1 MHPAQGRSWLCT
13 ISNFCRDGMLL
24 EGNGGPGSLDATG
37 ADAKAGDTVALHFS
51 VALPDGQKHFRTQ
64 ARVARILGSG
74 EGMGIHFPGG
84 LPEDAYD
91 ALMAYEAVSNPCG
104 ESGEPA
110 NEEAPEKGGDLE
122 SRIPDQRVSQED
134 ADEVRRKMR
143 RITQP
148 ALDALCQK
156 CFELIEEDLREKAL
170 AALGDDLG
178 ETYESGREMIQN
190 YLNQIRNDF
199 IGGVLRQISQV
210 VQLEDIAPMRASR
223 EEAIRRE
230 HEQVGNDEF
239 DGWLD
244 VAEVIAKAESR
255 YRDDLLDLRA
265 RLGLVEPPWRHK
277 EVVPVGPAVI
287 TWGFD
292 NALKDLDL
300 TPRIRSHVFES
311 FQAAL
316 LPALNDFY
324 HALGELLSEC
334 QIFPTAEAID
344 AVNALKP
351 PTPDDED
358 LTLHEYV
365 PGSGQ
370 ADRDAGDKPPKP
382 PDLQE
387 AVEVLEPVAQGEP
400 DAEDED
406 AAPREV
412 YTTARN
418 ILKLERFAK
427 DQLGNGGNDQRP
439 AAGAASVTPFGSD
452 EILAVLCALQPD
464 GDDEASVCERLVQG
478 LGARDVARR
487 LDENELDRF
496 RMLESLI
503 DSIGGD
509 RFLSQGSLDWIRRLE
524 VTLYKLAVHNPDFPG
539 GDPDRPHPAEV
550 MLNQLARV
558 SGIAD
563 GREAKSR
570 ELSGRVDALVQ
581 RVVDGYSEGAGVFE
595 EAVAELNPLVDEQI
609 RNFRGNLE
617 RIVRA
622 SEGQQRLTRA
632 RKAVV
637 SALAP
642 RMAGKEVP
650 ELIVKLLNP
659 GWRNLM
665 VHTCLRLGAGSAQ
678 WEERIAVIDQLW
690 AEFADEPDAGGRDAA
705 ELKQLLRRIADGLN
719 SISFDPGLRKPLL
732 LDIAKVLRAKVEGK
746 PATIETVSVPVDGVA
761 DALGIAKLLPE
772 SDAQI
777 EAAHQEMRRSWA
789 KSLSRARSLKTGDWI
804 ATDDAQGRPLILVI
818 AFVGDD
824 SSGFVLANRNGM
836 KERELTLTEMAD
848 NLHEGRLTLLSDF
861 DLPLMD
867 RAAERMLETVHGR
880 LADQS
885 GRDPLTQLINRR
897 EFERRV
903 DKALKR
909 SRADGVDHAL
919 LLVDMEGV
927 EAVRSDAGDAGAD
940 KLLKSLAGAL
950 TQVLVGRSADVGR
963 VDAGRFGVLL
973 DITTGPA
980 AKEVAEQMLETL
992 GNLTSGPGDDQLAL
1006 SASVGLVG
1014 IDAQSESAQAVMHY
1028 AERACR
1034 AARLAGRNQI
1044 KEFEI
1049 GEIAQLRRHGEAA
1062 WAFRLD
1068 EAMAGDGLV
1077 VRFRQIAPMS
1087 RARKGLDTHYEVQL
1101 TMRDEEGGIMAP
1113 EKFHDAAETHDRMIA
1128 LDRWTV
1134 AWCLDWMAAH
1144 KDSLDHFGGFAIRLS
1159 DRSLND
1165 PTFSDFVLERF
1176 SACQVPT
1183 RKICFEIT
1191 ESVAVAN
1198 IENAVEFMNRMKI
1211 IGCRFALEDF
1221 GSGRAS
1227 YAYLR
1232 RLPVDYVKIDDVF
1245 VREIAANPGDYAV
1258 VRSIN
1263 EIGHYMGKKTIAEF
1277 VEDDE
1282 VRARLAE
1289 IGVDYLQGM
1298 DAQGSIPLQ

>member
-24 EGNGGPGSLDATG
+24 VGNGGPGSLDATG
-37 ADAKAGDTVALHFS
+37 ADAKPGDTVALHFS
-51 VALPDGQKHFRTQ
+51 VALPGGQKHFRTQ

-74 EGMGIHFPGG
+74 EGMGVHFPGG
-84 LPEDAYD
+84 LPDDAYD
-91 ALMAYEAVSNPCG
+91 TLMAFEAAGNP
-104 ESGEPA
+104 SGENSQPLD
-110 NEEAPEKGGDLE
+110 EDPPDDVESPQAPVAPQ
-122 SRIPDQRVSQED
+122 RISHED
-134 ADEVRRKMR
+134 ADEIRRKMR

-148 ALDALCQK
+148 TLDALCQK
-156 CFELIEEDLREKAL
+156 CFELIEEDLREKTL
-170 AALGDDLG
+170 ASLGDGLG
-178 ETYESGREMIQN
+178 EIYDSGRELIEK
-190 YLNQIRNDF
+190 YRNQIRNDF
-199 IGGVLRQISQV
+199 IGGVLRQISNV
-210 VQLEDIAPMRASR
+210 AQLEDIAPLRSRR

-230 HEQVGNDEF
+230 HEQAGSDKF

-244 VAEVIAKAESR
+244 VAEVVAKAESR
-255 YRDDLLDLRA
+255 YRDDLRDLRA

-277 EVVPVGPAVI
+277 EVVPVGPAAI
-287 TWGFD
+287 TWAFD
-292 NALKDLDL
+292 GALKDLEL
-300 TPRIRSHVFES
+300 TPRIRTHVFEG

-324 HALGELLSEC
+324 HGLGELLSEC
-334 QIFPTAEAID
+334 EIFPTEEALEAIS
-344 AVNALKP
+344 ALQEP
-351 PTPDDED
+351 ARDDD

-365 PGSGQ
+365 PGSARHGE
-370 ADRDAGDKPPKP
+370 ASGD
-382 PDLQE
+382 
-387 AVEVLEPVAQGEP
+387 EP
-400 DAEDED
+400 DAGEEAAVGVKLATHDEPE
-406 AAPREV
+406 AEQVGPAPREV
-412 YTTARN
+412 YATARS
-418 ILKLERFAK
+418 IVKLERVARQ
-427 DQLGNGGNDQRP
+427 QLEGEGGEPRQ
-439 AAGAASVTPFGSD
+439 AAGGGAANPFGSE
-452 EILAVLCALQPD
+452 EILRVLGALGPGGQ
-464 GDDEASVCERLVQG
+464 GDRATVCQRLVQELDAADG
-478 LGARDVARR
+478 DRSLGESD
-487 LDENELDRF
+487 LDRF
-496 RMLESLI
+496 RVLESLI
-503 DSIGGD
+503 DSICED
-509 RFLSQGSLDWIRRLE
+509 RFLSQGSLNWVRRLE
-524 VTLYKLAVHNPDFPG
+524 VTLYKLAVHNPGFPG
-539 GDPDRPHPAEV
+539 GDPDRPHPAEI
-550 MLNQLARV
+550 MLNQLARL

-563 GREAKSR
+563 SREAKAR
-570 ELSGRVDALVQ
+570 ELSGRVDALVE
-581 RVVDGYSEGAGVFE
+581 RVADGYSGDGGIFE

-609 RNFRGNLE
+609 RNYRGNME

-637 SALAP
+637 NALAP
-642 RMAGKEVP
+642 KMAGKEVP
-650 ELIVKLLNP
+650 EPILKLLNP

-665 VHTCLRLGAGSAQ
+665 VHTCLRMGAGSAQ
-678 WEERIAVIDQLW
+678 WEERVAVIERLW
-690 AEFADEPDAGGRDAA
+690 AEFVAEPEQGGRDASD
-705 ELKQLLRRIADGLN
+705 LKQLLRQVADGLI

-732 LDIAKVLRAKVEGK
+732 LDIAKVLRAKADGK
-746 PATIETVSVPVDGVA
+746 PAPVKTVSVAADGVA
-761 DALGIAKLLPE
+761 DALGIARLLPE
-772 SDAQI
+772 SDAEL
-777 EAAHQEMRRSWA
+777 EAAQQEMQRSWA
-789 KSLSRARSLKTGDWI
+789 KSLSRARTLQAGDWI
-804 ATDDAQGRPLILVI
+804 ATDDAQGRPLILVV
-818 AFVGDD
+818 AFVGDE
-824 SSGFVLANRNGM
+824 SSGFVLANRNGR

-848 NLHEGRLTLLSDF
+848 NLHEARMTLLSDF
-861 DLPLMD
+861 DMPLVE

-885 GRDPLTQLINRR
+885 GRDALTQLVNRR
-897 EFERRV
+897 EFERRL

-919 LLVDMEGV
+919 MLIDLEGV
-927 EAVRSDAGDAGAD
+927 EAVRSDTGDAGAD
-940 KLLKSLAGAL
+940 ELLKGA
-950 TQVLVGRSADVGR
+950 ADVLTRALIGRPADIGR
-963 VDAGRFGVLL
+963 VDADRFGILL
-973 DITTGPA
+973 ERTSGPA
-980 AKEVAEQMLETL
+980 AMEIAEQILKAL
-992 GNLTSGPGDDQLAL
+992 GDDPLRVSSGQQAL
-1006 SASVGLVG
+1006 SASIGLVSM
-1014 IDAQSESAQAVMHY
+1014 DTQSESANAVMHY

-1034 AARLAGRNQI
+1034 AARLSGRNQI

-1068 EAMAGDGLV
+1068 EAMAGEGLIV
-1077 VRFRQIAPMS
+1077 SFRQIAPMS
-1087 RARKGLDTHYEVQL
+1087 GARNGVDTHYEVQL

-1113 EKFHDAAETHDRMIA
+1113 EKFQDAAESHERMPA

-1159 DRSLND
+1159 DRSLNE

-1183 RKICFEIT
+1183 SKICFEIT

-1277 VEDDE
+1277 VEDEE

-1298 DAQGSIPLQ
+1298 DAQSAIPLR